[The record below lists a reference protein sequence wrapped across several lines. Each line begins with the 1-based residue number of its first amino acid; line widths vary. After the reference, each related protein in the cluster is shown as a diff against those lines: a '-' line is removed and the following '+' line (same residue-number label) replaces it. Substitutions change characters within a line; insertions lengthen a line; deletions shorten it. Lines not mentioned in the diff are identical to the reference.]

1 MAEYFSSLYT
11 TAGRFGL
18 LLQAIGQAT
27 DYIQCALDVIAGAER
42 ECKLLPFAS
51 TQNGLSVSVEEFLNE
66 LEYEVMQE

>member
-1 MAEYFSSLYT
+1 MAEHFASLYT

-27 DYIQCALDVIAGAER
+27 DYIQCALDVIAGAEK
-42 ECKLLPFAS
+42 ECKLLPLPSA
-51 TQNGLSVSVEEFLNE
+51 QNGLDVSVQEFLNE